1 MGIISKKRGGSK
13 MRIGFVGLGNMGLPM
28 SKALVEAKY
37 EVNGFDLNEEAV
49 AEFTKAGGNAKA
61 TLKEIV
67 ADSDVIFTSLPSNNA
82 VEAVYSGDDGL
93 VPNSDDSKVLVDTS
107 TVAPELNKKLEEAAK
122 EKGVAFI
129 AAPVSG
135 GVIGAVNKT
144 LTFLVGGSKEVYEKA
159 KPAMEVM
166 GENLFHVSELIDSGT
181 TVKLI
186 NNLLIGFYT
195 AGVGEALHIAN
206 KQGIDLDVL
215 YDMLEVSYGQSR
227 IYERNYKEYI
237 RENNYENGFTTNLLL
252 KDLGFAVDLADSH
265 NLDLPISHRLFDLY
279 GEIAEEGYGDD
290 DMAIIYER
298 VANKSKEKD
307 EKAK

>member
-1 MGIISKKRGGSK
+1 MKK
-13 MRIGFVGLGNMGLPM
+13 IGFVGLGNMGLPM
-28 SKALVEAKY
+28 SKGLVKAGY

-49 AEFTKAGGNAKA
+49 AELTKAGGKSKD
-61 TLKEIV
+61 TLKEV
-67 ADSDVIFTSLPSNNA
+67 VESSDVVFTSLPSNNA
-82 VEAVYSGDDGL
+82 VEAVFLGDDGL
-93 VPNSDDSKVLVDTS
+93 VNSSDNKTILVDTS
-107 TVAPELNKKLEEAAK
+107 TVAPEVNQKLEKAAK
-122 EKGVAFI
+122 EKGISFL

-135 GVIGAVNKT
+135 GVIGAVNQT
-144 LTFLVGGSKEVYEKA
+144 LTFMVGGSKEVFEQIKE
-159 KPAMEVM
+159 PLNVM
-166 GENLFHVSELIDSGT
+166 GSNLFHVSERIDSGT

-237 RENNYENGFTTNLLL
+237 REDNYENGFTTSLLL
-252 KDLGFAVDLADSH
+252 KDLGFAIDLAESH
-265 NLDLPISHRLFDLY
+265 NLDLPISRELFDLY
-279 GEIAEEGYGDD
+279 GKIAEEGYGDD

-298 VANKSKEKD
+298 VAKKSEEKSD
-307 EKAK
+307 QA

>member
-1 MGIISKKRGGSK
+1 MK
-13 MRIGFVGLGNMGLPM
+13 RIGFVGLGNMGLPM
-28 SKALVEAKY
+28 SKALIEANY
-37 EVNGFDLNEEAV
+37 EVNGFDLNEEAI
-49 AEFTKAGGNAKA
+49 AEFTNAGGQAKD
-61 TLKEIV
+61 TLQQIV
-67 ADSDVIFTSLPSNNA
+67 ESSDVIFTSLPSNQA
-82 VEAVYSGDDGL
+82 VEAVFLGDDGL
-93 VPNSDDSKVLVDTS
+93 ITHSKGEEILVDTS
-107 TVAPELNKKLEEAAK
+107 TVAPEVNQKLAAAAE
-122 EKGVAFI
+122 EKGVSFI

-144 LTFLVGGSKEVYEKA
+144 LTFMVGGAKEVFEKVQE
-159 KPAMEVM
+159 PLQVM
-166 GENLFHVSELIDSGT
+166 GENLFHVSERIDSGT

-252 KDLGFAVDLADSH
+252 KDLGFAIDLAESH
-265 NLDLPISHRLFDLY
+265 QLDLPISRELFDLY
-279 GEIAEEGYGDD
+279 GEIAKEGYGDD

-298 VANKSKEKD
+298 VAKKSEEKR
-307 EKAK
+307 

>member
-1 MGIISKKRGGSK
+1 MKK
-13 MRIGFVGLGNMGLPM
+13 IGFVGLGNMGLPM
-28 SKALVEAKY
+28 SKALIEADY
-37 EVNGFDLNEEAV
+37 EVSGFDLNEEAV
-49 AEFTKAGGNAKA
+49 AEFEKAGGKAKD

-67 ADSDVIFTSLPSNNA
+67 AASDVVFTSLPSNEA
-82 VEAVYSGDDGL
+82 VEAVFLGEDGL
-93 VPNSDDSKVLVDTS
+93 VNNSDDSKILVDTS
-107 TVAPELNKKLEEAAK
+107 TVAPEVNQKLSKAAE
-122 EKGVAFI
+122 EKGVPFL

-144 LTFLVGGSKEVYEKA
+144 LTFMVGGLKETFERVEA
-159 KPAMEVM
+159 PLNVM
-166 GENLFHVSELIDSGT
+166 GANLFHVSDRIDSGT

-252 KDLGFAVDLADSH
+252 KDLGFAIDLAENH
-265 NLDLPISHRLFDLY
+265 NLDLPISRELFDLY
-279 GEIAEEGYGDD
+279 EQITKEGYGDD

-298 VANKSKEKD
+298 VAKKSEEKD
-307 EKAK
+307 KKASN

>member
-1 MGIISKKRGGSK
+1 MKK
-13 MRIGFVGLGNMGLPM
+13 IGFIGLGNMGLPM
-28 SKALVEAKY
+28 SKALIEADY
-37 EVNGFDLNEEAV
+37 EVYGFDLNEEAA
-49 AEFTKAGGNAKA
+49 AEFEKAGGTAKA

-67 ADSDVIFTSLPSNNA
+67 EASEIVFTSLPSNKA
-82 VEAVYSGDDGL
+82 VEAVYLGEDGL
-93 VPNSDDSKVLVDTS
+93 IPNSNGDKILVDTS
-107 TVAPELNKKLEEAAK
+107 TVAPEVNQKLEKAANK
-122 EKGVAFI
+122 QGVAFL

-144 LTFLVGGSKEVYEKA
+144 LTFMVGGSKETYEKVKDA
-159 KPAMEVM
+159 LNVM
-166 GENLFHVSELIDSGT
+166 GANLFHVSERIDSGM

-237 RENNYENGFTTNLLL
+237 RENNYENGFTTSLLL
-252 KDLGFAVDLADSH
+252 KDLGFALDLADSH
-265 NLDLPISHRLFDLY
+265 DLDLPISRQLVDLY
-279 GEIAEEGYGDD
+279 EEIVEEGYGDD

-298 VANKSKEKD
+298 VAKKSE
-307 EKAK
+307 ERAKKN

>member
-1 MGIISKKRGGSK
+1 MKQ
-13 MRIGFVGLGNMGLPM
+13 IGFIGLGNMGLPM
-28 SKALVEAKY
+28 SKALIEANY
-37 EVNGFDLNEEAV
+37 EVNGFDLNEEAIV
-49 AEFTKAGGNAKA
+49 EFTKAGGNAKE
-61 TLKEIV
+61 TLQEIV
-67 ADSDVIFTSLPSNNA
+67 DSSEVIFTSLPSNNA
-82 VEAVYSGDDGL
+82 VEAVFLGDEGLMNFADGE
-93 VPNSDDSKVLVDTS
+93 KVLVDTS
-107 TVAPELNKKLEEAAK
+107 TVAPEVNQKLAKAA
-122 EKGVAFI
+122 EDKGIPFI

-144 LTFLVGGSKEVYEKA
+144 LTFMVGGSKDTFERVKD
-159 KPAMEVM
+159 PLNVM
-166 GENLFHVSELIDSGT
+166 GANLFHVSDRIDSGT

-237 RENNYENGFTTNLLL
+237 REDNYDNGFTTNLLL
-252 KDLGFAVDLADSH
+252 KDLGFAIDLADSH
-265 NLDLPISHRLFDLY
+265 NLDLPISHELFGLY
-279 GEIAEEGYGDD
+279 EKIAEEGYGDD

-298 VANKSKEKD
+298 VAKRSDEKD
-307 EKAK
+307 EQAK